1 MKILITGARSNI
13 GYALS
18 KLLALRGHIVYAGC
32 KTLKEKEML
41 EEKIKDEKIIMFPI
55 VLDLLNNNIDFK
67 ALNIDTLILHAST
80 CNGGSILEIS
90 NERYSEVIDVNIKG
104 NFRLLQKFLRYC
116 YENNKKGKV
125 FVTSSLA
132 AFYPLPYLSSYTSS
146 KIYLYNLVKTLKLE
160 LLYQDLDIKVSL
172 IMPGA
177 YHTGFNDL
185 MIDNKEK
192 DTYILSEKAVGMSKY
207 QRIFFN
213 LLEKDNYYKLVRKI
227 VKEIEKDNPNFIISL
242 PICQKIFTKI
252 YVIFNTIIV

>member
-32 KTLKEKEML
+32 KTFKEKEML
-41 EEKIKDEKIIMFPI
+41 EEKIKDEKIIMFPL

-67 ALNIDTLILHAST
+67 ALDIDTLILHAST

-90 NERYSEVIDVNIKG
+90 CERLEEDIDVNIKG

-116 YENNKKGKV
+116 YDNNKKGKI

-160 LLYQDLDIKVSL
+160 LLYQGLDIKVSL

-192 DTYILSEKAVGMSKY
+192 DTYILSEKALGMSKY

-252 YVIFNTIIV
+252 YVIFDTIIV

>member
-1 MKILITGARSNI
+1 MKILISGARSNI

-32 KTLKEKEML
+32 KTFKEKEML
-41 EEKIKDEKIIMFPI
+41 EEKIKDEKIIMFPL

-67 ALNIDTLILHAST
+67 ALDIDTLILHAST

-90 NERYSEVIDVNIKG
+90 CERLEEDIDVNIKG

-116 YENNKKGKV
+116 YDNNKKGKI

-160 LLYQDLDIKVSL
+160 LLYQGLDIKVSL

-192 DTYILSEKAVGMSKY
+192 DTYILSEKALGMSKY

>member
-13 GYALS
+13 GYTLS

-32 KTLKEKEML
+32 KTFKEKEML
-41 EEKIKDEKIIMFPI
+41 EEKIKDEKIIMFPL

-67 ALNIDTLILHAST
+67 ALDIDTLILHAST

-90 NERYSEVIDVNIKG
+90 CERLEEDIDVNIKG

-116 YENNKKGKV
+116 YDNNKKGKI

-160 LLYQDLDIKVSL
+160 LLYQGLDIKVSL

-192 DTYILSEKAVGMSKY
+192 DTYILSEKALGMSKY

>member
-1 MKILITGARSNI
+1 MKILISGARSNI

-32 KTLKEKEML
+32 KTFKEKEML
-41 EEKIKDEKIIMFPI
+41 EEKIKDEKIIMFPL

-67 ALNIDTLILHAST
+67 ALDIDTLILHAST

-90 NERYSEVIDVNIKG
+90 CERLEEDIDVNIKG

-116 YENNKKGKV
+116 YDNNKKGKI

-160 LLYQDLDIKVSL
+160 LLYQGLDIKVSL

-192 DTYILSEKAVGMSKY
+192 DTYILSEKALGMSKY

-252 YVIFNTIIV
+252 YVIFDTIIV

>member
-41 EEKIKDEKIIMFPI
+41 EEKIKDEKIIMFPL

-67 ALNIDTLILHAST
+67 ALDIDTLILHAST

-90 NERYSEVIDVNIKG
+90 CESLEEDIDVNIKG

-116 YENNKKGKV
+116 YDNNKKGKI

-160 LLYQDLDIKVSL
+160 LLYQGLDIKVSL

-192 DTYILSEKAVGMSKY
+192 DTYILSEKALGMSKY